1 MPGYAA
7 DEQVKEK
14 FTWPADTWLKL
25 HAGRTVLLQIH
36 TNFMP
41 ENTRGLWRH
50 DVMLPKHDRP
60 TPVPCPGNGCPL
72 CAYNRE
78 KGKDATGKYPFPSR
92 RVGFAI
98 GSIHAEIQ
106 AGKWVWLDPL
116 EQGLIEKGPEFWATL
131 TAAETN
137 ANQPDELEPDKPLL
151 DRDWT
156 QWLIRLECTNNGVK
170 AKAVAPKPQ
179 HPLWDMSADRVTY
192 YLGLYELRC
201 KPWND
206 LDGLL
211 QRVLT
216 RQGKAQGTVQ
226 VQAVAVDAAGNG
238 EVDDIDFDEE
248 KPAAPAPAKPALPA
262 AAAPPAPGG
271 FDGLTR
277 GQMMTRFD
285 QACRRVAGDAN
296 WRGFRLGHL
305 KKHYQVTSPVD
316 LSDDQL
322 KQEITSMEA
331 RAVEQQA

>member
-179 HPLWDMSADRVTY
+179 HPLWDMPADRVTY

>member
-7 DEQVKEK
+7 DEQAREK
-14 FTWPADTWLKL
+14 FKWPADTWLKL

-50 DVMLPKHDRP
+50 DVMLPRHDKP
-60 TPVPCPGNGCPL
+60 SPVPCPGNDCPL

-106 AGKWVWLDPL
+106 ANKWVWLDPL

-151 DRDWT
+151 ERDWT
-156 QWLIRLECTNNGVK
+156 QWLIKMECTSNGIK
-170 AKAVAPKPQ
+170 AKAVAPRSQ
-179 HPLWDMSADRVTY
+179 HPLWDMPADRVTY
-192 YLGLYELRC
+192 YLELYELRC
-201 KPWND
+201 KPWDD

-211 QRVLT
+211 QRILA
-216 RQGKAQGTVQ
+216 RQGKAQGQGTAQ
-226 VQAVAVDAAGNG
+226 RQAVTVAAADNG

-248 KPAAPAPAKPALPA
+248 KPVAPTPSTDKPAS
-262 AAAPPAPGG
+262 PGG

-285 QACRRVAGDAN
+285 QACHKVAGEAN

-316 LSDDQL
+316 LSDNQL
-322 KQEITSMEA
+322 KEEILLMEA